1 MSNLSD
7 TPFFSQLPQAGLI
20 LIEGPEA
27 AKFLQGQVTCD
38 VRELES
44 QQWRQGA
51 QCSVKGRVLSSFC
64 ALQLNSETIALRV
77 NASNVDATIA
87 SLGKYIVFSKAKL
100 ANASQAYCLFGIY
113 TEQLP
118 HLANFSG
125 HQLAPGHWA
134 NSGDSYLLRLDQHR
148 YEYWV
153 PIAQQEASL
162 NELRTHYEAANENAW
177 TLQQIRAGIADITS
191 ATREQFTPQELNYP
205 LINAVNF
212 RKGCYTGQ
220 EIVARLHYRGKQKR
234 HAYRYLLNTTQLPE
248 PGTALL
254 STNGENAGHILNCAL
269 NEQNQV
275 ELLAS
280 VFDEYSEAVFISG
293 HGEKL
298 QRLPLPYAIPSADD
312 SHSAE

>member
-44 QQWRQGA
+44 QQWRLGA
-51 QCSVKGRVLSSFC
+51 QCSVKGRVLSNFC
-64 ALQLNSETIALRV
+64 ALQLNSETLALRI
-77 NASNVDATIA
+77 NLSNVDATMA

-100 ANASQAYCLFGIY
+100 ANASQSYCLFGIY
-113 TEQLP
+113 SEQLP
-118 HLANFSG
+118 PLANFAG
-125 HQLAPGHWA
+125 YELAPGHWA
-134 NSGDSYLLRLDQHR
+134 NSGDQYLLRLDQHR

-153 PIAQQEASL
+153 PLSQQEASL
-162 NELRTHYEAANENAW
+162 NELRRHYEAANENAW
-177 TLQQIRAGIADITS
+177 TLLQIRAGIADITS
-191 ATREQFTPQELNYP
+191 ATREQFTPQELNYS
-205 LINAVNF
+205 LINAINF

-234 HAYRYLLNTTQLPE
+234 HCYRYLLNTQQLPE
-248 PGTALL
+248 LGSALV
-254 STNGENAGHILNCAL
+254 STNGDPVGHIINGAL
-269 NEQNQV
+269 NEQGQV

-280 VFDEYSEAVFISG
+280 VFDEYSEAVFIPNLS
-293 HGEKL
+293 EKL
-298 QRLPLPYAIPSADD
+298 QRLPLPYAIPSAND